1 MVGRARSRRLA
12 RRTLPLTSTAAFEA
26 RQLVREN
33 LTSWQL
39 RDHVHTIELVAT
51 ELVSNALRHAGPR
64 EDVEFELSADR
75 NRIRVS
81 VVDGSALRPAARQ
94 VEAEETSGRGMYIVE
109 QLVDRWGAEDL
120 PGGGKQVW
128 IEVDVS
134 R

>member
-1 MVGRARSRRLA
+1 MAGGALDRRVM

-26 RQLVREN
+26 RRLIREA
-33 LTSWQL
+33 LPAWHL
-39 RDHVHTIELVAT
+39 KDHVNTVELVAT
-51 ELVSNALRHAGPR
+51 ELVSNAVRHAHPR
-64 EDVEFELSADR
+64 EDVEFELVANDDL
-75 NRIRVS
+75 IRVS
-81 VVDGSALRPAARQ
+81 VVDGSAIRPAARE

-128 IEVDVS
+128 VEFDVA